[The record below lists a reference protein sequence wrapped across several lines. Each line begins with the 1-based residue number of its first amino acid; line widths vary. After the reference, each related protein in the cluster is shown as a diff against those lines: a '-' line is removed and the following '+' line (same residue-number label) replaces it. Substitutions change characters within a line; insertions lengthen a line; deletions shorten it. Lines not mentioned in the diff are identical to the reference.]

1 MSVDSGSKQASIL
14 TQIESRYNKSTA
26 NQTYSFPCQAA
37 SDDSESSIQDL
48 MALGVY
54 RLADQNEGKQ
64 LDEIDQ
70 LVELFHV
77 VGKLDRRDIRELF
90 T

>member
-1 MSVDSGSKQASIL
+1 M
-14 TQIESRYNKSTA
+14 TA
-26 NQTYSFPCQAA
+26 
-37 SDDSESSIQDL
+37 
-48 MALGVY
+48 GVY
-54 RLADQNEGKQ
+54 RLADQNEGKEM
-64 LDEIDQ
+64 DEIDQ